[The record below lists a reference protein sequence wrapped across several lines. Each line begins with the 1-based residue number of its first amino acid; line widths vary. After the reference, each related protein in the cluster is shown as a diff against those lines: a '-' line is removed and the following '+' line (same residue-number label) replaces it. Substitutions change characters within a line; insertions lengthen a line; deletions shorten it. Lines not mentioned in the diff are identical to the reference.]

1 MPVSGRIRRRLSQH
15 ARAFA
20 ALVLGAW
27 VAAVACTA
35 QAAESY
41 AIAMHGAPA
50 LPAGFSHMP
59 YANPDA
65 PKGGR
70 LAWGLLGTFDS
81 LNPLIV
87 RGLAVQQIRGYVIES
102 LLARGNDE
110 AFTLYG
116 LLARRVETDDARS
129 YVTFHLDPRA
139 RFADGRQVTAE
150 DVLLLR
156 EIRDSLKK

>member
-1 MPVSGRIRRRLSQH
+1 MRRTSAGNVS
-15 ARAFA
+15 
-20 ALVLGAW
+20 
-27 VAAVACTA
+27 AV
-35 QAAESY
+35 ESY

-70 LAWGLLGTFDS
+70 LVQGLLGTFDS

-87 RGLAVQQIRGYVIES
+87 RGLAAQQIRGYGFERGYVFES
-102 LLARGNDE
+102 LMARGDDE

-116 LLARRVETDDARS
+116 LLAKRVETDDLRS
-129 YVTFHLDPRA
+129 YVTFRLDPLA
-139 RFADGRQVTAE
+139 RFSDGQPVLAE
-150 DVLLLR
+150 DVLFSWSLLR
-156 EIRDSLKK
+156 DHGRPNHRLY